1 MAGWCDDRDLLRE
14 EAVQRRDEGCH
25 VPLWI
30 DDAIEALPPGV
41 DGWSNPVT
49 EPLWQALARLDADP
63 QLAAAEPND
72 LAAIRALRPAGPR
85 DCSAAL
91 DPERLLD
98 QMRGAWLARSVG
110 CAPVYS

>member
-72 LAAIRALRPAGPR
+72 LAA
-85 DCSAAL
+85 L